1 MRHPAHDSTPYLP
14 ARWLGWG
21 VANYLMSRAW
31 RTQVRRALGLALLCL
46 PSGLAAQGTRMDFR
60 DAPLADVVRSLAAA
74 IGLSAIVSDSATARI
89 SFSTAGPVSAAEIP
103 GILESILETHGLV
116 MVQQGKVAQV
126 YVASQAPRTG
136 QVGFG
141 LTLAEPAPL
150 GLVTQLVPL
159 QSIRADEGAAA
170 LKGLL
175 GPAASVEPVARS
187 NALLI
192 TDRSSN
198 VRRYL
203 EVLRRLDERPQGEAG
218 LRTYVV
224 PLKYA
229 TATDLAE
236 SLGQLFG
243 ITVAGGGSRS
253 LDDQSLSRS
262 LQSFRQRET
271 DVFRMRQA
279 APITPVIVN
288 QPAAVPSARDTSD
301 SRSQGS
307 LLGQTTVVPHGPTN
321 SLLIRTAPPNFPLL
335 LETVQSLDVRPA
347 QVLLEVTVAEVT
359 LGTGDQFGVDW
370 NTVGGSTATSFGNV
384 GAADSSGARDFAV
397 RVVTLR
403 NANVR
408 AILRALSTRSQV
420 KVLSTPSVVA
430 SNNRESRILVGSR
443 VPFIASTRL
452 GNDVAIDRNVQY
464 EDVGTSL
471 TIIPTINLDDYVSV
485 QILQEVS
492 SLTTQTIQSALN
504 APVISTREASTR
516 AVIRDGQTVVIAGLI
531 GTTREDIESGIPFL
545 KDIPIMG
552 NLFKRKSI
560 ARNRTEVAI
569 FVTPFIVRTDED
581 ADALRERVRKR
592 MNDHVPGAVP
602 DTLGTPLRKKP

>member
-1 MRHPAHDSTPYLP
+1 MRLT
-14 ARWLGWG
+14 
-21 VANYLMSRAW
+21 
-31 RTQVRRALGLALLCL
+31 TLACFLAA
-46 PSGLAAQGTRMDFR
+46 PLAAQGTRLDFR
-60 DAPLADVVRSLAAA
+60 DAPLADVVRSLASA
-74 IGLSAIVSDSATARI
+74 IGLSAVVPDSLAQRI
-89 SFSTAGPVSAAEIP
+89 SFSSAGPVTNAELP
-103 GILESILETHGLV
+103 EILESILEAHGLV
-116 MVQQGKVAQV
+116 LIQQGKVAQILPV
-126 YVASQAPRTG
+126 GSAPKAG
-136 QVGFG
+136 HVGFG
-141 LTLAEPAPL
+141 LTLSDPAPI
-150 GLVTQLVPL
+150 GLVTQLIPL

-170 LKGLL
+170 LKGVA
-175 GPAASVEPVARS
+175 GPNARIEAVARS
-187 NALLI
+187 NALLV
-192 TDRSSN
+192 TDRASN

-203 EVLRRLDERPQGEAG
+203 ELLKRLDERPQGEAG

-229 TATDLAE
+229 TADDLAQ

-243 ITVAGGGSRS
+243 ITVAGGPQRS
-253 LDDQSLSRS
+253 LDDFSLSRS
-262 LQSFRQRET
+262 LQNYRQREN
-271 DVFRMRQA
+271 DAFRMRQN

-288 QPAAVPSARDTSD
+288 TPPAAATTRDTAD
-301 SRSQGS
+301 NRPGA
-307 LLGQTTVVPHGPTN
+307 LMGQTTVVPHGPTN

-335 LETVQSLDVRPA
+335 QETVQTLDVRPA

-359 LGTGDQFGVDW
+359 LGRGDQFGVDW
-370 NTVGGSTATSFGNV
+370 STVGGSTTTSFGNV
-384 GAADSSGARDFAV
+384 AAVDSSGARDFAV
-397 RVVTLR
+397 RVVSLR

-420 KVLSTPSVVA
+420 RVLSTPSVVA

-471 TIIPTINLDDYVSV
+471 TIVPTINQDDYVSV
-485 QILQEVS
+485 QLLQEVS
-492 SLTTQTIQSALN
+492 TLTSQTIQSALN

-531 GTTREDIESGIPFL
+531 GNTREDIETGIPFL

-569 FVTPFIVRTDED
+569 FVTPYIVRSDED
-581 ADALRERVRKR
+581 ADELRERVRKR
-592 MNDHVPGAVP
+592 MNDQAPGAVP
-602 DTLGTPLRKKP
+602 DTLGTPLRKKPPQDN